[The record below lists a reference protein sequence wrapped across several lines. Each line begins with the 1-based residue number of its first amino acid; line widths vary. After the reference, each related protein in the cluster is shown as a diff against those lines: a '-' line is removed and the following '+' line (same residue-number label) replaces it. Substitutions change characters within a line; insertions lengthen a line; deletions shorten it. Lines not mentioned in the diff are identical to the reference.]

1 MLYDTLYGLI
11 NKSFKTKLV
20 TAVHYLVSDIF
31 NILTKYL
38 IDKMSNYSFNITHH
52 MFLINLNSTRIN
64 NILAFIEDIIQ

>member
-31 NILTKYL
+31 NILIKYL
-38 IDKMSNYSFNITHH
+38 IDKMSNYGFNK
-52 MFLINLNSTRIN
+52 FKFNENK
-64 NILAFIEDIIQ
+64 